1 MLPLLC
7 GGYVTVFSGR
17 IALPPGSTPK
27 IANCSGHH
35 QAIVR
40 GNNRFRWWMPCRVSA
55 EIDTFLHG
63 TRSVP
68 WELPDASD
76 RELSSDGPE
85 VGWPKNFHRCEPDRS
100 RMPQTACIGKRL
112 RPLNSPADAAPQCR
126 RYGCW
131 VRRRPLPAR
140 PASVVDGHIAPP
152 PRSGWHPSTSMSR
165 EQEPDGG
172 NRTCQ
177 ARTSCR
183 PRRRCCS

>member
-17 IALPPGSTPK
+17 IALPPSSTPK
-27 IANCSGHH
+27 IANCSGPH

-40 GNNRFRWWMPCRVSA
+40 GNNRFRWWMPCGVSA
-55 EIDTFLHG
+55 EIDTFLPG

-112 RPLNSPADAAPQCR
+112 RRLNSPSSRGSAVPAGWVLGLSQTAP
-126 RYGCW
+126 G
-131 VRRRPLPAR
+131 
-140 PASVVDGHIAPP
+140 P
-152 PRSGWHPSTSMSR
+152 PRLGGGQAHRAATEFRMHSSTWMSR
-165 EQEPDGG
+165 EQEPHGG

-177 ARTSCR
+177 ETTSCR